1 MWDKKRKLIWI
12 AGGLLMGTYVAYSN
26 SITDDGEFSLSFFI
40 WCVALRASKRWPQGR
55 PLPAGFRY
63 ASDTNPEQLTP
74 GALTRL
80 LGPLA

>member
-40 WCVALRASKRWPQGR
+40 
-55 PLPAGFRY
+55 FM
-63 ASDTNPEQLTP
+63 
-74 GALTRL
+74 GALIVLIMGGLFYLYSRR
-80 LGPLA
+80 